1 MKLTPEQ
8 KAFFEYGKAL
18 GKLEKFRDD
27 HKGWKCVNFLSR
39 RHYWRSGN
47 YVCCETQDV
56 TEQHALLIRD
66 AWQKRAACR
75 AWING
80 LGSLIR
86 KKGTNNENFCTN
98 WKGTDGGPYV
108 VGAGTETP
116 PCTVTGDWSGGFH
129 GIV

>member
-1 MKLTPEQ
+1 MKMTPEQ

-66 AWQKRAACR
+66 AWQKRAVCR
-75 AWING
+75 AWQVKERYCGNCEHFGWGGDADPCRICRP
-80 LGSLIR
+80 SVYQPFWEPR
-86 KKGTNNENFCTN
+86 KEEQDN
-98 WKGTDGGPYV
+98 D
-108 VGAGTETP
+108 
-116 PCTVTGDWSGGFH
+116 
-129 GIV
+129 

>member
-8 KAFFEYGKAL
+8 KAFREYGKAL
-18 GKLEKFRDD
+18 GRLEKFRDD

-75 AWING
+75 EWGHPMRRRCSNCEHDPKQYKCCVGCAAMGWPVYWKP
-80 LGSLIR
+80 R
-86 KKGTNNENFCTN
+86 KEEQDN
-98 WKGTDGGPYV
+98 D
-108 VGAGTETP
+108 
-116 PCTVTGDWSGGFH
+116 
-129 GIV
+129 

>member
-66 AWQKRAACR
+66 AWQKRAICR
-75 AWING
+75 AFMIPEYERICENCNHLGMGVCFSPCSKCHRNPFTEINDEYQDNWEP
-80 LGSLIR
+80 R
-86 KKGTNNENFCTN
+86 KEGE
-98 WKGTDGGPYV
+98 
-108 VGAGTETP
+108 
-116 PCTVTGDWSGGFH
+116 S
-129 GIV
+129 

>member
-66 AWQKRAACR
+66 AWQKRAECR
-75 AWING
+75 AWVPLERRECKTCRY
-80 LGSLIR
+80 LGYNCPHTDCIPGIHLEYFCYWEPR
-86 KKGTNNENFCTN
+86 KE
-98 WKGTDGGPYV
+98 
-108 VGAGTETP
+108 AL
-116 PCTVTGDWSGGFH
+116 
-129 GIV
+129 

>member
-1 MKLTPEQ
+1 MKMTPEQ

-66 AWQKRAACR
+66 AWQKRAARR
-75 AWING
+75 AWNPPEGRTCGNCENG
-80 LGSLIR
+80 YNYHRSSPCWKCLRNAAAEHYQFLFLQDNWEPR
-86 KKGTNNENFCTN
+86 KEASN
-98 WKGTDGGPYV
+98 D
-108 VGAGTETP
+108 
-116 PCTVTGDWSGGFH
+116 
-129 GIV
+129 

>member
-1 MKLTPEQ
+1 MKMTTEQ

-75 AWING
+75 VWVHPMRRRCSNCKHELMQYKFCAACVHEGWPVYWEP
-80 LGSLIR
+80 R
-86 KKGTNNENFCTN
+86 KEGE
-98 WKGTDGGPYV
+98 
-108 VGAGTETP
+108 
-116 PCTVTGDWSGGFH
+116 
-129 GIV
+129 

>member
-47 YVCCETQDV
+47 YVCCETKMLLNSTPCLSV
-56 TEQHALLIRD
+56 TLGRNEPHAGRGCQWRTGTAVI
-66 AWQKRAACR
+66 ANIQSAM
-75 AWING
+75 NG
-80 LGSLIR
+80 MCHVANALMSISE
-86 KKGTNNENFCTN
+86 K
-98 WKGTDGGPYV
+98 
-108 VGAGTETP
+108 A
-116 PCTVTGDWSGGFH
+116 
-129 GIV
+129 

>member
-1 MKLTPEQ
+1 MKMTPEQ

-66 AWQKRAACR
+66 AWQKRAVCR
-75 AWING
+75 AWQVKERYCGNC
-80 LGSLIR
+80 
-86 KKGTNNENFCTN
+86 KY
-98 WKGTDGGPYV
+98 TD
-108 VGAGTETP
+108 
-116 PCTVTGDWSGGFH
+116 F
-129 GIV
+129 

>member
-66 AWQKRAACR
+66 AWQKRAVCR
-75 AWING
+75 AWQVKERYCGNCKYTDYNEWDVPCCECSHVNIG
-80 LGSLIR
+80 ESIDRWEPR
-86 KKGTNNENFCTN
+86 KEGE
-98 WKGTDGGPYV
+98 
-108 VGAGTETP
+108 
-116 PCTVTGDWSGGFH
+116 S
-129 GIV
+129 